1 MPAEVLDRP
10 TVLNSDVQKKP
21 SPRYRV
27 LLHNDNF
34 NLPVNVVR
42 WLMEVVQL
50 SEQSAINVMMTAHTT
65 GIGLVKVCDQEMA
78 EFYVE
83 QLQARGLTM
92 SMEPEE

>member
-1 MPAEVLDRP
+1 MPAETIERP

-27 LLHNDNF
+27 LLHNDDF
-34 NLPVNVVR
+34 NLPQNVIM
-42 WLMEVVQL
+42 WLMEVAQL
-50 SEQSAINVMMTAHTT
+50 SEQTANSVMMTAHTT

-78 EFYVE
+78 EHYVA
-83 QLQARGLTM
+83 QLQNKGLTM

>member
-1 MPAEVLDRP
+1 MPTETIERP
-10 TVLNSDVQKKP
+10 TILDSDVQKKP
-21 SPRYRV
+21 SPRYKV
-27 LLHNDNF
+27 LLHNDDF
-34 NLPVNVVR
+34 NLPHNVII

-50 SEQSAINVMMTAHTT
+50 SEPNASHIMLTAHTT

-83 QLQARGLTM
+83 QLMARGLTM